1 MRELQGHYRVKINQD
16 LSPKFK
22 HLVLEAPDLASVI
35 EPGQFVNIRVSA
47 GTEPL
52 LRRPF
57 SVYRALNGEVELF
70 YEVLGRGTK
79 VLAQKKSGDVL
90 DVLGPLGQPFSL
102 PPSGTE
108 HVVMIAGGIGVA
120 PFQILTDALEAH
132 EGLKLT
138 LLYGARTFEHTFN
151 MDDLERN
158 RCRIMIATED
168 GSVGV
173 KGRVSR
179 LFSDISWDPNATWI
193 YTCGPNAMMAA
204 VQEFAR
210 EQNIRGEVSCES
222 AMACG
227 TGACLGC
234 VVRTVNGYKTV
245 CHDGPVFGLHEVIF

>member
-1 MRELQGHYRVKINQD
+1 MKELQGYYKVKINQD
-16 LSPKFK
+16 LSPRFK
-22 HLVLEAPDLASVI
+22 HLVFEAPELAPLVQ
-35 EPGQFVNIRVSA
+35 PGQFVNIRVGT

-70 YEVLGRGTK
+70 YEVLGRGT
-79 VLAQKKSGDVL
+79 VALAQKKSGDML

-108 HVVMIAGGIGVA
+108 HVVMVAGGIGVA
-120 PFQILTDALEAH
+120 PFQILTDTLESCK
-132 EGLKLT
+132 GLNLT
-138 LLYGARTFEHTFN
+138 LLYGARTLEHTFN

-158 RCRIMIATED
+158 RCHVMVATED
-168 GSVGV
+168 GSIGK
-173 KGRVSR
+173 KGRVSN
-179 LFSDISWDPNATWI
+179 LFSEIEWDPNTTWI
-193 YTCGPNAMMAA
+193 YCCGPNGMMAA

-210 EQNIRGEVSCES
+210 ENGIRGEVSCES

-234 VVRTVNGYKTV
+234 VVRTIDGYKTV
-245 CHDGPVFGLHEVIF
+245 CHDGPVFGLHEVVF